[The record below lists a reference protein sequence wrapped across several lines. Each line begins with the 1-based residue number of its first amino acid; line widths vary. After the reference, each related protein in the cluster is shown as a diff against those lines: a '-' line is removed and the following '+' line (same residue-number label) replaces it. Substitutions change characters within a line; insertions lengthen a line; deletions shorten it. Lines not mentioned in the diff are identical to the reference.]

1 MSMITDYDE
10 NVQCYILQQM
20 QRAAVNRHHHRWLHR
35 YGFDTAMIRQLAQ
48 LPAETLQKLAR
59 SNPIQITT
67 SQLFSDRLSRLTTQA
82 ETEQIAITALHLGAS
97 RRMLE
102 DLLGMNEADYK
113 RLKKAADLPAEER
126 NRPHALSSDM
136 QEFLA
141 KIHGNLLASY
151 RRQNRGEPSPLE
163 ILISM
168 AQVSDIELNRIYE
181 SYYMKNTDL
190 FRLKAAA
197 GGGHEL

>member
-35 YGFDTAMIRQLAQ
+35 YGFDAAMIRQLAQ
-48 LPAETLQKLAR
+48 L
-59 SNPIQITT
+59 
-67 SQLFSDRLSRLTTQA
+67 
-82 ETEQIAITALHLGAS
+82 
-97 RRMLE
+97 
-102 DLLGMNEADYK
+102 ADYK

-181 SYYMKNTDL
+181 SYYLKNTDL

>member
-113 RLKKAADLPAEER
+113 PACPLKRHAGVSRKNPRQPAGELSAAKPGRTVTAGNPHQHGAGER
-126 NRPHALSSDM
+126 
-136 QEFLA
+136 
-141 KIHGNLLASY
+141 Y
-151 RRQNRGEPSPLE
+151 
-163 ILISM
+163 
-168 AQVSDIELNRIYE
+168 
-181 SYYMKNTDL
+181 
-190 FRLKAAA
+190 
-197 GGGHEL
+197 

>member
-1 MSMITDYDE
+1 MATSDFDE

-20 QRAAVNRHHHRWLHR
+20 QRAAVNRHHHRWLYR
-35 YGFDTAMIRQLAQ
+35 YGFDAAMIRQLAR
-48 LPAETLQKLAR
+48 LPAETLLKLAR
-59 SNPIQITT
+59 STPIQITT
-67 SQLFSDRLSRLTTQA
+67 SQLLSDRLSRLTTQV
-82 ETEQIAITALHLGAS
+82 ETEQMAITALHLSAS

-102 DLLGMNEADYK
+102 DMLGMNEADYK
-113 RLKKAADLPAEER
+113 RLKQVANLPAEDR
-126 NRPHALSSDM
+126 NRPHALSSNT

-151 RRQNRGEPSPLE
+151 RRQNRSDPQPLE

-181 SYYMKNTDL
+181 SYYLKNTDL
-190 FRLKAAA
+190 FRPKAA